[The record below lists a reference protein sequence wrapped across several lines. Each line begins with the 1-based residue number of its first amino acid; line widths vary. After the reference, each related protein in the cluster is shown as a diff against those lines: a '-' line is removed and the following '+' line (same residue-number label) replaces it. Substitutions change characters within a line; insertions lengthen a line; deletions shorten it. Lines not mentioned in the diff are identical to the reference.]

1 MPLTLCDALDK
12 CIDYNC
18 ENQSVS
24 GVQEQT
30 IIYSL
35 SDIGFTFNPTDPTQI
50 TAITPSV
57 GKQGYLFSGTSKSF
71 SYESTGEFN
80 DFGTSQY
87 THKFN
92 GQIISVDNDTTDIV
106 RRLANSTMVAVTF
119 GRNGVINVWGVKSG
133 MRTNPSVSSMDKNA
147 TWTVEMSSLDPQFEV
162 FPAYTYIGGGGTFVA
177 ERDLL
182 IGSITCP

>member
-1 MPLTLCDALDK
+1 MGLTLCDIINS
-12 CIDYNC
+12 CINYNC
-18 ENQSVS
+18 ENQSVA

-30 IIYSL
+30 IIYNL
-35 SDIGFTFNPTDPTQI
+35 SDVSFTFGLDPTQI

-71 SYESTGEFN
+71 SYESAGEIN

-92 GQIISVDNDTTDIV
+92 GQIISVNNDTTDIV

-133 MRTNPSVSSMDKNA
+133 LRTAPMVSSMDKNA

-182 IGSITCP
+182 IATITCP